1 MDTLKRLES
10 QFANTPFSPDDIKR
24 LGITDFELNQL
35 LGAEA
40 VHRISRGVY
49 VLAGT
54 DLSDEALF
62 QAATMRIDGPSAV
75 CLLSALAFYGI
86 TDHIPKK
93 VWLLVPENKHT
104 AHKDIRLLRSRSPHW
119 KIGIE
124 KHKGYSITNIERTIV
139 DSLVLKRI
147 LSVQIGMSAFK
158 SALSDKKTTLDKV
171 FKMTKALGVDHRVKA
186 YIEALT

>member
-1 MDTLKRLES
+1 MDALKRLES

-35 LGAEA
+35 LGSEA

-62 QAATMRIDGPSAV
+62 RAATMRIDGPSAV
-75 CLLSALAFYGI
+75 CLLSALTFYGI

-104 AHKDIRLLRSRSPHW
+104 AHRDIRLLRSRNPQW

-139 DSLVLKRI
+139 DSLALKRI
-147 LSVQIGMSAFK
+147 LSVQVGMSAFK
-158 SALSDKKTTLDKV
+158 SALNDKKTTLDKV
-171 FKMTKALGVDHRVKA
+171 FKMAKALGVDHRVMA
-186 YIEALT
+186 YIEALA